1 MGKVTANAT
10 MSLDGF
16 IATPDDGIGALFDWY
31 EAGDIEVGNAGHP
44 GDLPPFHLTPVS
56 ADYWRGWVSQLGCLV
71 VGRTLFDVTDGWKGK
86 HPLGVPVVVL
96 THEPPTDWSY
106 PGSEDF
112 HFVTTGIQDAV
123 ASAQRIAGDRVVA
136 LAAGTIAEQAVRAA
150 LVDEIAI
157 DLAPVFLG
165 EGKRF
170 LGSLDVETE
179 LGDAIEVIPSK
190 RVTHLRFPVI
200 REPQ

>member
-10 MSLDGF
+10 MSLDGY
-16 IATPDDGIGALFDWY
+16 IATPDDGIGHLFDWY

-44 GDLPPFHLTPVS
+44 GDLPPFHLTAES
-56 ADYWRGWVSQLGCLV
+56 AAYWREWTEQLGALI

-86 HPLGVPVVVL
+86 HPLGVPVVVM

-123 ASAQRIAGDRVVA
+123 AEAQQIAGDKVVA
-136 LAAGTIAEQAVRAA
+136 VAAGKVAEQAMQAG
-150 LVDEIAI
+150 LLDEIAI

-165 EGKRF
+165 TGKKF
-170 LGSLDVETE
+170 LGSLDVETV
-179 LGDAIEVIPSK
+179 LGTAVTVIPAAK
-190 RVTHLRFPVI
+190 VIHLRYPVA
-200 REPQ
+200 R

>member
-16 IATPDDGIGALFDWY
+16 IATPDDGIGHLFDWY
-31 EAGDIEVGNAGHP
+31 DAGDIEVGNKGHA
-44 GDLPPFHLTPVS
+44 GDLPPFHLTKAS
-56 ADYWRGWVSQLGCLV
+56 ADYWRGWVDEIGCLI

-96 THEPPTDWSY
+96 THEPPADWSY

-123 ASAQRIAGDRVVA
+123 AEAQRIAGDKVVA
-136 LAAGTIAEQAVRAA
+136 VAAGIVAEQVLAAG
-150 LVDEIAI
+150 LLDEIAI

-165 EGKRF
+165 SGKRF
-170 LGSLDVETE
+170 LGSLDVETV
-179 LGDAIEVIPSK
+179 LGDAVTVIPSK
-190 RVTHLRFPVI
+190 KVIHLRYPVKK
-200 REPQ
+200 